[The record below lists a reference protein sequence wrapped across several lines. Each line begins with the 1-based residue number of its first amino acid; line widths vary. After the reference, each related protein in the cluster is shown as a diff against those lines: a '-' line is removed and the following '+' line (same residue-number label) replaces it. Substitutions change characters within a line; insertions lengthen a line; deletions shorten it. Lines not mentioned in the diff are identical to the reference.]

1 MTLIIMIRTMMVV
14 VKTFTLPFISD
25 LTGKKAVDPN
35 TSARS
40 LLFFIIIHGHDTSKN
55 NTQIT
60 LNHNNNDDDKE
71 EDKGKV

>member
-1 MTLIIMIRTMMVV
+1 MMIVV
-14 VKTFTLPFISD
+14 QTFTLPFISD

-55 NTQIT
+55 TQIT
-60 LNHNNNDDDKE
+60 LNNNNNNDDKE
-71 EDKGKV
+71 EDKGEV